1 MEKFELNIMYIPILT
16 DTIEQNKQEVERI
29 KNENPDK
36 RITATTKV
44 ISIVTVIEERTI

>member
-1 MEKFELNIMYIPILT
+1 MEKFELNIIGIPILT
-16 DTIEQNKQEVERI
+16 DTIKQNEQEIERI

-36 RITATTKV
+36 KITVTTKV